1 MYVNFKTV
9 NDRHAK
15 GIILTAESL
24 YQLRKA
30 CDNIDDE
37 SAKLGAKHIVSFL
50 EQAYEKIK

>member
-37 SAKLGAKHIVSFL
+37 AAKLGAKHIVSFL
-50 EQAYEKIK
+50 EQSYEKIK